1 MSVVTWPSPYGYTI
15 FCDDIRREI
24 GGKNTYVGVY
34 NAELI
39 VQSSPPIIIARLA
52 LAITY
57 HEKVDEDSKPVE
69 IRVYFPGD
77 ADHNPRFSAMLPED
91 FRKTVPVLD
100 DTAQTDAM
108 VSVTSY
114 LNLSPVELNAEGI
127 IRVRAY
133 RGDDEIR
140 LGSLR
145 VKFNPGQG

>member
-1 MSVVTWPSPYGYTI
+1 MSVVTWPSPFGYTI

-24 GGKNTYVGVY
+24 GGKNTFVGVY

-39 VQSSPPIIIARLA
+39 VNSKPPIVLARLA

-57 HEKVDEDSKPVE
+57 HERFGEETKPVE

-77 ADHNPRFSAMLPED
+77 ADDNPRVKAALPAD
-91 FRKTVPVLD
+91 FRSAVPANE
-100 DTAQTDAM
+100 DTPQTDAM
-108 VSVTSY
+108 VSMTFY
-114 LNLSPVELNAEGI
+114 LNLSPVELNAAGV

-145 VKFNPGQG
+145 VKFNPAQE